1 MCNTIHPESIRTKGY
16 GIAYKLFE
24 NICTEE
30 NNLYPP
36 FHVYKIPIS
45 KDKKEN
51 GICGWINW
59 KKENNDIWYDDPE
72 VGFCVIKDI
81 NEAREFYKTMIY
93 DFPYSRFSL
102 YKIQYAE
109 GIVEHKETM
118 IFSYDFYPTIILV
131 KSFRLI
137 KRISYNDI

>member
-1 MCNTIHPESIRTKGY
+1 MCNCIHPDSIRTKGY

-36 FHVYKIPIS
+36 FHSYKIPIS

-59 KKENNDIWYDDPE
+59 KKENNDTWEVDLE
-72 VGFCVIKDI
+72 VGFCFIKDI
-81 NEAREFYKTMIY
+81 NEAKEFYKRMIY
-93 DFPYSRFSL
+93 EFPYNNFSL
-102 YKIQYAE
+102 YKIQYAQ
-109 GIVEHKETM
+109 GIVEHIEDTIMNKS
-118 IFSYDFYPTIILV
+118 FRPVIILA

-137 KRISYNDI
+137 KRII

>member
-1 MCNTIHPESIRTKGY
+1 MCNTIHPESIRTKVY

-59 KKENNDIWYDDPE
+59 KKDVWNQE
-72 VGFCVIKDI
+72 VGFCIIKDI
-81 NEAREFYKTMIY
+81 NEAREFYKAMIY

-109 GIVEHKETM
+109 GIVEHKETN
-118 IFSYDFYPTIILV
+118 IFSSEFYPIVILT

-137 KRISYNDI
+137 ERISYNDI